1 MLALND
7 AELARR
13 LQAFRESQAEKVKA
27 TTLPAL

>member
-13 LQAFRESQAEKVKA
+13 LRAFRSKQADAIKA
-27 TTLPAL
+27 TVLPGL